1 MNRSCLIIYAYVIA
15 NLLLT
20 YSHIKAFQSNWPILI
35 IITLSVHIFFN
46 VLFPYNKISNKNR
59 TKQ

>member
-1 MNRSCLIIYAYVIA
+1 MKRSYLIVYGYVLI
-15 NLLLT
+15 NLLLV
-20 YSHIKAFQSNWPILI
+20 YAHIKAFQSNWPMLVVS
-35 IITLSVHIFFN
+35 TLTVQIFFN